1 LDWHRISVIAA
12 DLPIQHHRYAMNNQ
26 AQPASPNSSQQLP
39 CVLACSGCSH
49 AGELADHTARRLN
62 QTGVAKMSCLAGVGG
77 RVKSITTTV
86 QKAPELL
93 MIDGCPLECGAN
105 SLRLAGI
112 TEFKHLKLHELDVRK
127 HTTEVSET
135 TVQRLAEAAQQ
146 LLAKTPAP
154 VSA

>member
-1 LDWHRISVIAA
+1 MKESEERSK
-12 DLPIQHHRYAMNNQ
+12 PIQ
-26 AQPASPNSSQQLP
+26 PALP

-62 QTGVAKMSCLAGVGG
+62 QLGAAKMSCLAGIGG
-77 RVKSITTTV
+77 RVKSITNTV

-112 TEFKHLKLHELDVRK
+112 TEFKHLKLHEFGVRK
-127 HTTEVSET
+127 NDSEVSEETVEHLATSAIELLSGAT
-135 TVQRLAEAAQQ
+135 TAAS
-146 LLAKTPAP
+146 T
-154 VSA
+154 